1 MFLSLALIGLAG
13 GLITGISPCIL
24 PVLPVIFF
32 SGGVQGA
39 RADGKPA
46 KRRFARRDMPVSSAR
61 NSGGSSGTATAIL
74 ERPEVDSDA
83 TPDAEPTVS
92 RWRPYLVILG
102 LVVSFSVFTL
112 IGSLLLALLH
122 LPQDFLRWAGII
134 VLVIIGFGLII
145 PRFQHLLEKPF
156 SLLPQKSVG
165 TERGGFVLGIAL
177 GAVYVPCAG
186 PVLAA
191 ITVAGSTGKIGFGTI
206 VLTVAFAIGA
216 SVPLLI
222 FALAGRRVAER
233 VKSFRKH
240 QQGIRVTGGI
250 VMIALAV
257 GLVFNLP
264 QVLQTAI
271 PDYTS
276 ALQAQFSNSNQV
288 SKALNLGGL
297 VNSQNKDLS
306 KCREGATKLESCGTA
321 PDIKG
326 IAAWFNTPGDQAI
339 NLKSLK
345 GKVVLID
352 FWAYSCIN
360 CQRSLPHVV
369 AWDKAY
375 KKAGLDIIGIQ
386 SPEYAF
392 EKVTSNVEAA
402 AKNFGITYPVA
413 IDNNLDT
420 WTNYRNRYW
429 PADYL
434 VDAKGVVRHIQFG
447 EGDYSTTESLI
458 RQLLTAANP
467 NVKLPATTDLPD
479 TTPKAG
485 TTTPETYLSLGKVEN
500 YGGTTTYG
508 SGIATFS
515 YPSKQTASTF
525 ALAGAWDLTFNGVKP
540 EGSSAIRLKYTASEV
555 RMVLGGHG
563 TITYSV
569 DGKKRTI
576 HVSGDP
582 KSYEILKTAGND
594 SGTLN
599 MSVGKG
605 ITAYSYTFG

>member
-1 MFLSLALIGLAG
+1 MHIQRLSEAIVLFSLALIGIAG
-13 GLITGISPCIL
+13 GLITGISPCII
-24 PVLPVIFF
+24 PVLPVIFL
-32 SGGVQGA
+32 SGGAQ
-39 RADGKPA
+39 
-46 KRRFARRDMPVSSAR
+46 SAR
-61 NSGGSSGTATAIL
+61 KDGLTT
-74 ERPEVDSDA
+74 PE
-83 TPDAEPTVS
+83 TPQVS
-92 RWRPYLVILG
+92 RWRPYQVILG

-134 VLVIIGFGLII
+134 VLVLIGIGLIF
-145 PRFQHLLEKPF
+145 PQFQHILEKPF
-156 SLLPQKSVG
+156 SLIPQKNVG

-191 ITVAGSTGKIGFGTI
+191 ITVAGSTGKIGLNTV
-206 VLTVAFAIGA
+206 VLTVTFAVGA
-216 SVPLLI
+216 ALPLLI

-233 VKSFRKH
+233 VKSFRKR
-240 QQGIRVTGGI
+240 QKGIRLTGGI

-264 QVLQTAI
+264 QVLQRLI
-271 PDYTS
+271 PDYTTT
-276 ALQAQFSNSNQV
+276 LQSQFSNSKQIT
-288 SKALNLGGL
+288 SALNLGGL
-297 VNSQNKDLS
+297 VNSQNKSLS
-306 KCREGATKLESCGTA
+306 KCREGATKLESCGIA

-326 IAAWFNTPGDQAI
+326 ISAWFNTPGGSAI
-339 NLKSLK
+339 DLKKQK

-375 KKAGLDIIGIQ
+375 RKAGLEIVGIQ

-392 EKVTSNVEAA
+392 EKVPANVEAA
-402 AKNFGITYPVA
+402 AKGFGITYPVGV
-413 IDNNLDT
+413 DPNLDT

-467 NVKLPATTDLPD
+467 DVKLPAATEVAD
-479 TTPKAG
+479 TTPTAG
-485 TTTPETYLSLGKVEN
+485 TTTPETYLSLGKVQN
-500 YGGTTTYG
+500 YGGKQAYG
-508 SGIATFS
+508 SGKQTFG
-515 YPSKQTASTF
+515 YPSKLAKNTF
-525 ALAGAWDLTFNGVKP
+525 ALSGTWDLSFDGIRPVGP
-540 EGSSAIRLKYTASEV
+540 AGIRLNYTGNEV
-555 RMVLGGHG
+555 RIVLAGSGTVSYDTGGK
-563 TITYSV
+563 T
-569 DGKKRTI
+569 RTI
-576 HVSGDP
+576 QVSGTP
-582 KSYEILKTAGND
+582 RSYELLKTSASR
-594 SGTLN
+594 SGTLDLAL
-599 MSVGKG
+599 SSGL
-605 ITAYSYTFG
+605 TAYSLTFG